1 MIGAA
6 ALQVTH
12 QQGRLVAHRPDDAG
26 RVLPLLHAPV
36 LQLNTE
42 KANK

>member
-6 ALQVTH
+6 ALQVPH